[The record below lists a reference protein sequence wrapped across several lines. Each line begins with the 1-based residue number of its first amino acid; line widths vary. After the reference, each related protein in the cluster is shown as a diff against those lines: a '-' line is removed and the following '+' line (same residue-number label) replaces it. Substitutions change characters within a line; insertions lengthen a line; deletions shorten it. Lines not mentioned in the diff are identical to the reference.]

1 MKNKVQLPTAR
12 LAMLLVITVGVM
24 IAVTNTGH
32 AQEQQVKIKPSERIV
47 FLGDSITQSGAGPGG
62 YVTLV
67 RQAIEKAQPD
77 AEIEVI
83 GAGISGNRVPNL
95 EARVDKDVLA
105 KQPTT
110 VVIYVG
116 INDVW
121 HSKSG
126 RGTPRDE
133 FEAGLLRLIAKL
145 HAADAK
151 VILCTASVI
160 GEKPDGSNELDE
172 MLDDYCEVSRGVAK
186 ATGSQ
191 LLDLRKEFL
200 AYLTEHNT
208 ENEERGVL
216 TTDGVHLNAKGNQFV
231 AELML
236 NALSADADAERLL
249 RHIVMFAFKEDAPAG
264 KVDEVVAAFAALP
277 DKIDTIVD
285 FEHGTDVSVENRAQG
300 FTHCFVVTFKDQ
312 AGLDAYLPHAAHQEF
327 VQLVGPVMEKVL
339 VFDYW
344 SKD

>member
-1 MKNKVQLPTAR
+1 MNFCWTNIARKVSIA
-12 LAMLLVITVGVM
+12 LLMACVSSIATVG
-24 IAVTNTGH
+24 IAQTEDG
-32 AQEQQVKIKPSERIV
+32 EIKQGERIV
-47 FLGDSITQSGAGPGG
+47 FFGDSITQSGAGPGG

-67 RQAIEKAQPD
+67 REMIQKRQPD
-77 AEIEVI
+77 SQIEVI

-95 EARVDKDVLA
+95 EARIDKDVLA
-105 KQPTT
+105 KNPTT
-110 VVIYVG
+110 VVIYIG

-145 HAADAK
+145 QVADAR

-160 GEKPDGSNELDE
+160 GEKADGSNELDE
-172 MLDDYCEVSRGVAK
+172 MLDDYCEVSRQVAE

-191 LLDLRKEFL
+191 LLDLRREFL
-200 AYLTEHNT
+200 TFLKDNNP
-208 ENEERGVL
+208 ENKERGVL
-216 TTDGVHLNAKGNQFV
+216 TTDGVHLNAAGNKFV
-231 AELML
+231 AQLMHS
-236 NALSADADAERLL
+236 ALAVSSTDAQDKLL
-249 RHIVMFAFKEDAPAG
+249 RHIVMFAFKEDATTDQ
-264 KVDEVVAAFAALP
+264 VDEVVAAFAALP
-277 DKIDTIVD
+277 GKIDSITD
-285 FEHGTDVSVENRAQG
+285 FEHGSDVSVEDKAKG

-327 VQLVGPVMEKVL
+327 VQLIGPVIKDVL

-344 SKD
+344 TED